1 MDTLTERITE
11 TEEEEKEQSGA
22 ADVQADA
29 QEGASPAA
37 AGPENGGGLIMP
49 YDYAPDEVYEVEKL
63 GKIPFKPFYSF
74 VKRTFDIVASLLAL
88 VALAIPMIIIAIAI
102 RVSSPG
108 PVIYK
113 QERLGLNGRR
123 FTILKFRSMRQDAEA
138 GGAMWSGGDADNRIT
153 PIGHV
158 LRKFRLDELP
168 QLFCTLVG
176 TMTLVGPRPE
186 RECFYIEFEKHV
198 HGFSERLKVRP
209 GITGLAQVHGGY
221 DLPPHEKVKWDIEY
235 IKKRSLHAD
244 VGILFRTV
252 KIIFSHEGA
261 K

>member
-1 MDTLTERITE
+1 MDTITE
-11 TEEEEKEQSGA
+11 EKIQTGEEIAQTGTPDMTVKTESGE
-22 ADVQADA
+22 V
-29 QEGASPAA
+29 
-37 AGPENGGGLIMP
+37 LVMP
-49 YDYAPDEVYEVEKL
+49 YQYAEDEVYEVEPL

-88 VALAIPMIIIAIAI
+88 VALAIPMLIIAIAI

-108 PVIYK
+108 PVIYR
-113 QERLGLNGRR
+113 QERLGLNGRK

-138 GGAMWSGGDADNRIT
+138 GGAMWSGGDADDRIT

-168 QLFCTLVG
+168 QLFCTLIG

-198 HGFSERLKVRP
+198 HGFSERLKVKP
-209 GITGLAQVHGGY
+209 GITGYAQVHGGY
-221 DLPPHEKVKWDIEY
+221 DLSPQEKVKWDIEY
-235 IKKRSLHAD
+235 IKHRSLWMD
-244 VGILFRTV
+244 IRILFRTV
-252 KIIFSHEGA
+252 GIVFSHDGA